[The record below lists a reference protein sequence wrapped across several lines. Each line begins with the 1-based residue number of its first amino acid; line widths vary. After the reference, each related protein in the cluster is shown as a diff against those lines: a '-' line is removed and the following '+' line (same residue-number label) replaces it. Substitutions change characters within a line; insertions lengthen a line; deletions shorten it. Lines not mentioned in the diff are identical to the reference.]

1 MLHGHRMVD
10 SHGVQNSSYNAPAGH
25 CKRLAPTW
33 KELGEKLAG
42 NSQIKVAFIDC
53 TVHRDVCQKAE
64 ASSAHMGGMDWHAQ
78 LHGCCKAELRL

>member
-1 MLHGHRMVD
+1 MLHGHSMVD
-10 SHGVQNSSYNAPAGH
+10 SHCVQNSAYNAPAGH

-64 ASSAHMGGMDWHAQ
+64 ASAKTAPGMLGWH
-78 LHGCCKAELRL
+78 RLACATA